1 MDGLSSDDDE
11 VQFTGTLDA
20 DAARERDRAAA
31 EASGNAFDLCTLE
44 SQGEDTE
51 AGYMAYFAGRRGS
64 TAAAEPDTDGEEG
77 LENFRAVIR
86 EHEDDTK
93 HVIDRAVVLKGLR
106 LAVQPGH
113 VSSEICEDALA
124 DIGAGDA
131 GGQLDAFGADAIVQ
145 LGLFGE
151 IVYG

>member
-1 MDGLSSDDDE
+1 MTTDTISIPVNPELLHGIF
-11 VQFTGTLDA
+11 VTA
-20 DAARERDRAAA
+20 
-31 EASGNAFDLCTLE
+31 LE
-44 SQGEDTE
+44 GGI
-51 AGYMAYFAGRRGS
+51 GYWS
-64 TAAAEPDTDGEEG
+64 TCHSYRWSKPDTDGEED
-77 LENFRAVIR
+77 LEHFRAVIR